1 MARQKNDGKG
11 RMGGRAKGTPNKVT
25 RPLKEWLCYLVDE
38 NREQIESDLKA
49 LSPKDRLIMFEKLLQ
64 YVVPKQKTE
73 VEVTNVLTAESQNES
88 LDDWACVPEDLLFEV
103 ADCIQNARYQK
114 IIKEKELNKQ

>member
-25 RPLKEWLCYLVDE
+25 RPLKEWINNLLDD
-38 NREQIESDLKA
+38 NREQIERDMKA
-49 LSPKDRLIMFEKLLQ
+49 LLPKDRLIMFEKLLQ

-73 VEVTNVLTAESQNES
+73 VEVTNVLTTESQNES
-88 LDDWACVPEDLLFEV
+88 WDDWACVPEDLLFEV
-103 ADCIQNARYQK
+103 ADCIQNARHQK
-114 IIKEKELNKQ
+114 IIREKELGK

>member
-25 RPLKEWLCYLVDE
+25 RPLKEWINNLLDD
-38 NREQIESDLKA
+38 NREQIESDMKA
-49 LSPKDRLIMFEKLLQ
+49 LLPKDRLIMFEKLLQ

-73 VEVTNVLTAESQNES
+73 VEVTNVLTTESQNES
-88 LDDWACVPEDLLFEV
+88 WDDWACVPEDLLFEV

-114 IIKEKELNKQ
+114 IIKEKELGK